1 MGSAVEDYPVLGHGQ
16 IYDIGGSVLS
26 VDVRERLFN
35 VLFSERESN
44 DPAPALPDELLY
56 DDKGS
61 AIWAD
66 IIKTPEFY
74 QTHDEIEILKAFG
87 LDVVQRMEPGV
98 TMIDLGAG

>member
-1 MGSAVEDYPVLGHGQ
+1 MGSLAEDYPPLGHGQ
-16 IYDIGGSVLS
+16 VYDIGGSDLS
-26 VDVRERLFN
+26 IDVRERLFDI
-35 VLFSERESN
+35 LSSKRGPD
-44 DPAPALPDELLY
+44 DPTPALPDELLY

-74 QTHDEIEILKAFG
+74 QTHDEIEILKANG
-87 LDVVQRMEPGV
+87 ADVIERLAPGV